1 LKVTRR
7 PWLAVLVFAL
17 APAAVLAQTAAED
30 RALARLDAAVR
41 AAWERAP
48 SLEASNASIAM
59 TLVEAE
65 ASAASGGA
73 YLQLQAEG
81 IGSSFDEEP
90 NAARYVRVGKPF
102 SWPGQARAGS
112 RLVEQGDTW
121 GQAAR
126 RQVRLGLAGDAA
138 EAWIE
143 LAGQQQVVRVLERIA
158 GRLEDAVTLQREKEG
173 LGEVSGSDL
182 LQLELEQIDA
192 RSNLAQARAERE
204 ALLQTLVRLAGDGAP
219 APQPGDLGQ
228 LVSALEALD
237 GDPCGDA
244 GRRSATVVRAEQ
256 RAELARRSARL
267 VSRTKWGRP
276 SAEVEWE
283 SIPDIDGA
291 TGFDALGVMLE
302 MPLPFGRAGKLAQAR
317 AEADARRVAAEAD
330 RVRRGAEARCHTAL
344 SRARSGEEQ
353 LDLLREMEGRLEDAE
368 ISLAGQFRLGVASY
382 MKYIDGINRLEDVRL
397 RGIRART
404 DYLGGRA
411 RLAALLGRSDLFPL
425 PATSAEDSR

>member
-1 LKVTRR
+1 L
-7 PWLAVLVFAL
+7 LAVIVLAS
-17 APAAVLAQTAAED
+17 APAAAIAQTAAENN
-30 RALARLDAAVR
+30 ALARVDEAVR

-48 SLEASNASIAM
+48 SLEASNASIEM
-59 TLVEAE
+59 TLVETK
-65 ASAASGGA
+65 ASATSGGA

-102 SWPGQARAGS
+102 SWPGQARAG
-112 RLVEQGDTW
+112 RELVDQGDTW
-121 GQAAR
+121 GRAAR
-126 RQVRLGLAGDAA
+126 RQARLRLAGDVA
-138 EAWIE
+138 EAWIQ
-143 LAGQQQVVRVLERIA
+143 LAGQQQIVRALERIA

-192 RSNLAQARAERE
+192 RSNLAQARAELE
-204 ALLQTLVRLAGDGAP
+204 ALRQALFRLSGEGAAEP
-219 APQPGDLGQ
+219 RPGDLGQ
-228 LVSALEALD
+228 LVSALDALE
-237 GDPCGDA
+237 GDPCDEA
-244 GRRSATVVRAEQ
+244 ARRSAPAVRAQQ

-291 TGFDALGVMLE
+291 EGFDALGVTLE
-302 MPLPFGRAGKLAQAR
+302 MPLPFGRAGELAQAR
-317 AEADARRVAAEAD
+317 ADADARRAAAEAD
-330 RVRRGAEARCHTAL
+330 RVRREAEARCNAAL
-344 SRARSGEEQ
+344 SRARSGREQ
-353 LDLLREMEGRLEDAE
+353 LALLREMEGRLEDAE

-382 MKYIDGINRLEDVRL
+382 VRYIDGINRLEDVRR

-404 DYLGGRA
+404 DHLAGRA

-425 PATSAEDSR
+425 PATSTEKLR